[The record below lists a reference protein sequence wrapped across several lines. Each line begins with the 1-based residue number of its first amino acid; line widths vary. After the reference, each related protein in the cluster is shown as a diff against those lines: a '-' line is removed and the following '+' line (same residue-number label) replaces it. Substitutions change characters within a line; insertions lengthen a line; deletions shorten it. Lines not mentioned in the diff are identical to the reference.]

1 MDRPYDILLADDH
14 IGFRRE
20 VRKILEEIPDV
31 KVTGEAGNRRELFE
45 LLRQAPV
52 KLVILDMSM
61 PDLRAGEG
69 TQLIKLHYPETK
81 VLIMVMDQGREYLSR
96 GLAAGAA
103 GVLPKQYVAGQI
115 ARAITSVRQGKIY
128 LPPPAPGKKFP
139 RMAAPTPTGPVGTTT
154 RYFYLRGNR

>member
-14 IGFRRE
+14 AGFRRE
-20 VRKILEEIPDV
+20 VRKILGEISGV
-31 KVTGEAGNRRELFE
+31 KVTGEAGNRGELFA
-45 LLRQAPV
+45 LLRQSAP

-81 VLIMVMDQGREYLSR
+81 VLIMVMYQEREYLAH

-103 GVLPKQYVAGQI
+103 GVVPKQYVAGQM
-115 ARAITSVRQGKIY
+115 ARAIATIRQGKIY
-128 LPPPAPGKKFP
+128 VPPQAPGKNSP
-139 RMAAPTPTGPVGTTT
+139 RSAAPTATGIG
-154 RYFYLRGNR
+154 RAGGDN

>member
-1 MDRPYDILLADDH
+1 MERPYCILLADDH
-14 IGFRRE
+14 VGFRRE

-45 LLRQAPV
+45 LLRQSQP

-69 TQLIKLHYPETK
+69 TQLIKSTYPETK
-81 VLIMVMDQGREYLSR
+81 VLIMVMDQESEYVSY

-103 GVLPKQYVAGQI
+103 GVLPKQYVAGEI
-115 ARAITSVRQGKIY
+115 ARAITAVRQGKIY
-128 LPPPAPGKKFP
+128 LPPRVPGNNSF
-139 RMAAPTPTGPVGTTT
+139 RMGAATSAGSIQAGWD
-154 RYFYLRGNR
+154 N